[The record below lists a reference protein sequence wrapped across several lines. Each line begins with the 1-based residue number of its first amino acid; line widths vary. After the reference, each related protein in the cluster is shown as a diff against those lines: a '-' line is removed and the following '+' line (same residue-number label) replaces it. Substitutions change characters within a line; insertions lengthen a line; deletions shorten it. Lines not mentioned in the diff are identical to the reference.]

1 MSIKEYEGKFT
12 PAATHNKPEPAAR
25 TYTYEEWKAEIF
37 KLYPGSESRDRYT
50 QNNLEKLIADFLSK
64 GTLSRASFSQ
74 YHCKFQKIVKWLAD
88 NSKMERSSEKEKF
101 QHGIPS
107 TLWVRIAQRLE
118 ILYPLHHPDDP
129 YKVEEMF
136 NAGDWYL
143 KGNTTAMA
151 SIPPT
156 GRQGGILPAP
166 SPQSA
171 TAPVSTKTTNT
182 SGTDSGYVKR
192 EELSQIISDS
202 LVQAIERLSKPSGAN
217 TGQPLLLKDLCHF
230 CGQIGHTMVKGRC
243 LELENY
249 IHAGKCRKNRDNKVV
264 LPSGGYIPQYPKKL
278 YYKDRLEEWH
288 RLNPGNL
295 ATGNLSANAAPDA
308 QQQQAMNNMQ
318 VPAAATL
325 VHEIVQEP
333 RVDQYVLTT
342 NERIEY
348 HQQELLKLQ
357 MLRRGNKRQVAD
369 GVQVPAPKQPL
380 TNYHP
385 VDTPKSPP
393 SASTEASSS

>member
-1 MSIKEYEGKFT
+1 TWMSVKEYEGEFT
-12 PAATHNKPEPAAR
+12 PAATHDEPEPTACA
-25 TYTYEEWKAEIF
+25 YTYKEWKAEIF

-50 QNNLEKLIADFLSK
+50 RNNLEKLIADFLSK
-64 GTLSRASFSQ
+64 
-74 YHCKFQKIVKWLAD
+74 VKWLAD

-101 QHGIPS
+101 QRGIPL
-107 TLWVRIAQRLE
+107 TLWVRIARRLE

-151 SIPPT
+151 SVSPT
-156 GRQGGILPAP
+156 
-166 SPQSA
+166 SA
-171 TAPVSTKTTNT
+171 TAPVSAKTTDT

-202 LVQAIERLSKPSGAN
+202 LAQAIERLSKPSGAN
-217 TGQPLLLKDLCHF
+217 TGRPLLPKDLCHF

-288 RLNPGNL
+288 CLNPGNL
-295 ATGNLSANAAPDA
+295 ATGNLSANTAPDA
-308 QQQQAMNNMQ
+308 QQQQVMNNMQ
-318 VPAAATL
+318 APAAATL

-342 NERIEY
+342 DKRIEY

-357 MLRRGNKRQVAD
+357 MLWCSNKHQVAD
-369 GVQVPAPKQPL
+369 GVQVPVPKQPL
-380 TNYHP
+380 TDYHP
-385 VDTPKSPP
+385 VDMPESPP

>member
-1 MSIKEYEGKFT
+1 MSVKEYEGEFT
-12 PAATHNKPEPAAR
+12 PAATHDKPKPAAR
-25 TYTYEEWKAEIF
+25 AYTYEEWKVEIF
-37 KLYPGSESRDRYT
+37 KLYPGSESRD
-50 QNNLEKLIADFLSK
+50 SK
-64 GTLSRASFSQ
+64 GTPSQASFSQ
-74 YHCKFQKIVKWLAD
+74 YHREFQKIVKWLAD
-88 NSKMERSSEKEKF
+88 NGKMEWSSEKEKF
-101 QHGIPS
+101 QRGIPS
-107 TLWVRIAQRLE
+107 TLWVRIAWHLE

-151 SIPPT
+151 SVLPT

-166 SPQSA
+166 LPQSA
-171 TAPVSTKTTNT
+171 TVPVNAKTTNT
-182 SGTDSGYVKR
+182 SGADSGYVKR

-202 LVQAIERLSKPSGAN
+202 LAQAIERLTKPSGTN
-217 TGQPLLLKDLCHF
+217 TGQPLLPKDLCHF

-243 LELENY
+243 LELKNY
-249 IHAGKCRKNRDNKVV
+249 ICAGKCRKNRDNKVV
-264 LPSGGYIPQYPKKL
+264 LPSGGYISQYPEKL

-288 RLNPGNL
+288 CLNPGNL
-295 ATGNLSANAAPDA
+295 ETGNLSANAVPDA

-318 VPAAATL
+318 APAAATL

-342 NERIEY
+342 NERIKY

-357 MLRRGNKRQVAD
+357 ML
-369 GVQVPAPKQPL
+369 
-380 TNYHP
+380 
-385 VDTPKSPP
+385 
-393 SASTEASSS
+393 